1 MKPTDLSKLSDV
13 LKSEVVKKD
22 AYDELV
28 KIVNVIDN
36 NRLVKKE
43 NMMLRSIR
51 LKVNYLLLL
60 A

>member
-1 MKPTDLSKLSDV
+1 MKPTDLGKLSDV

-36 NRLVKKE
+36 NRLVKME

-51 LKVNYLLLL
+51 LKVKYLLLL